1 MVFPQPRHVFILL
14 LIGLQSAAAGDN
26 PRQVTAVRTGVSP
39 VIDGVPGEP
48 EWSAARP
55 ATDFTQRD
63 PEDGKPASEASEIR
77 VLYDNQALY
86 FGCRYYDSEPSGI
99 VSRLARRDNE
109 TESDMASIR
118 IDSFHDSRTAFEF
131 TFNVSGVKVDIIQY
145 DDGDREDDSWD
156 AVWDVQTRITDE
168 GWEAEIRIPFSVLR
182 YHAAEGDTAGQV
194 WGINFTRYIT
204 RKKESAWWAHVP
216 KNESGFVSRFGHLL
230 GLRGI
235 PAPHRVEVLPFGL
248 LRQSWSPATNV
259 MDRKSAFVMD
269 GGVDLKIGL
278 GNSLTIDATVNPD
291 FGQVEA
297 DPAVLNLSTFETF
310 YPEKRPFF
318 IEGMQII
325 RFATFGDDNGPGMFY
340 SRRIGRGIDP
350 DEAGAEEDERVE
362 SIPQHVSILGA
373 AKLSGRL
380 TNTTSIG
387 ILQAVT
393 RREYATVREPGQ
405 MARERLVEPE
415 SHYNVIRIK
424 QDVLGGSSVGGILT
438 SVARKAEAPALT
450 AGLDWDL
457 RLWEATH
464 RLDGFLA
471 LSHTS
476 DAAGQRVSG
485 GAGRVHLARSAAVH
499 WLWSA
504 SVDFTTPRY
513 DINDVGF
520 FRRPNDYG
528 GFATLTYKE
537 DQPAAV
543 VRSYDIEAQAHER
556 WNFDGAQ
563 LNRNLG
569 LDINVL
575 FSNYW
580 ETGVEFAV
588 DFGQYDDRETR
599 GNGLYRKPTSSVLE
613 LYGETDDRRVLAL
626 GAGYRTEW
634 DAHGKRE
641 QSIEAVLEYRPLP
654 WMEWTFE
661 TEFETIR
668 GEEAWVTNTLLGG
681 RTVSLFGDRNTDMAN
696 FTVRGEVTFTRDL
709 TLQVYG
715 QLFLAKGY
723 TGSLR
728 TMVAPGSF
736 GTWPDDILPAGFNE
750 HELHT
755 NAVLRWE
762 YVPGSTLYLVWSQA
776 REGTGQK
783 AHTVLGEDVADAFR
797 LAPSNVLLLKVTYW
811 WNM

>member
-1 MVFPQPRHVFILL
+1 MVFARPRRVFFLL
-14 LIGLQSAAAGDN
+14 LIGLQIAGAGDN
-26 PRQVTAVRTGVSP
+26 PRQVTAVRTHVP
-39 VIDGVPGEP
+39 PAIDGVLGEP
-48 EWSAARP
+48 EWMSARP
-55 ATDFTQRD
+55 ATDFTQFD
-63 PEDGKPASEASEIR
+63 PEDGKPASEASEVR
-77 VLYDNQALY
+77 VLYDNEALY
-86 FGCRYYDSEPSGI
+86 FGCRYFDSDPSAI

-131 TFNVSGVKVDIIQY
+131 TFNVSGVKVDILQY
-145 DDGDREDDSWD
+145 DDGEQEDDSWD
-156 AVWDVQTRITDE
+156 AVWDVQTRITGE
-168 GWEAEIRIPFSVLR
+168 GWEAEVRIPFSVLR
-182 YHAAEGDTAGQV
+182 YHAADGDTADQS
-194 WGINFTRYIT
+194 WGINFIRYIT
-204 RKKESAWWAHVP
+204 RKKELARWAHVS
-216 KNESGFVSRFGHLL
+216 KSESGFVSRFGHLN
-230 GLRGI
+230 GLRDI
-235 PAPHRVEVLPFGL
+235 PAPHRVEVLPFAL
-248 LRQSWSPATNV
+248 ARQSWTPATGR
-259 MDRKSAFVMD
+259 MDRNSSYSME

-325 RFATFGDDNGPGMFY
+325 RFPTFGDGGGPGMFY
-340 SRRIGRGIDP
+340 SRRIGRGIDA
-350 DEAGAEEDERVE
+350 DEAEAEGDERVE
-362 SIPQHVSILGA
+362 TIPPHVSILGA
-373 AKLSGRL
+373 AKLSGHL

-393 RREYATVREPGQ
+393 RREYATVREAGQ
-405 MARERLVEPE
+405 PARERLVVPE
-415 SHYNVIRIK
+415 AHYNVLRIK
-424 QDVLGGSSVGGILT
+424 QDVLEGSSVGGILT
-438 SVARKAEAPALT
+438 SVARKREAPALT

-476 DAAGQRVSG
+476 DASGQRISG
-485 GAGRVHLARSAAVH
+485 GAGRIQLARMAAVH

-504 SVDFTTPRY
+504 SADFTTPRY

-543 VRSYDIEAQAHER
+543 VRSYTIEAQAHER

-563 LNRNLG
+563 LNRDLG
-569 LDINVL
+569 LDFNVL

-580 ETGVEFAV
+580 ETGAEIAM
-588 DFGQYDDRETR
+588 DLGRYDDRETR
-599 GNGLYRKPTSSVLE
+599 GNGLYQKPASGSLE
-613 LYGETDDRRVLAL
+613 VYGVTDDRKVLAL
-626 GAGYRTEW
+626 GVGYRNEW
-634 DAHGKRE
+634 DAHGKHKYG
-641 QSIEAVLEYRPLP
+641 IEAELEYRPLS
-654 WMEWTFE
+654 WMEWTVDA
-661 TEFETIR
+661 EFETVR
-668 GEEAWVTNTLLGG
+668 DEEAWVTNTILEG
-681 RTVSLFGDRNTDMAN
+681 RTVSLFGDRNTDMAS
-696 FTVRGEVTFTRDL
+696 FTIRGEVTFTRDL
-709 TLQVYG
+709 TLQVYA
-715 QLFLAKGY
+715 QLFLAKGQ

-728 TMVAPGSF
+728 TMVAPGTFSRS
-736 GTWPDDILPAGFNE
+736 GDILPAGFNE
-750 HELHT
+750 RELHT

-776 REGTGQK
+776 REGAGQN
-783 AHTVLGEDVADAFR
+783 ARTVLGEDIADAFR